1 MNKSKIAISKVA
13 PKAQAKVAKTIAAPA
28 KIPKLKAPVKAAAKP
43 IVKPA
48 VKADTQVILRHW
60 QEVGFDDRLAHL
72 IKDTSRAVVR
82 ALQVRLIAHN
92 VSFGHWTFL
101 RILWE
106 KDGITQRA
114 LSEEAGVMEPTTYAA
129 IMAMETLGYI
139 TREQLADNKRNNY
152 IFLTRSGK
160 ALKKKLVPLAEEV
173 NAVSVRG
180 IETADI
186 KKIRQVLF
194 AMLENLAADE
204 AASGASERRMPSTR
218 ELGRLVSGTSAV
230 KPSRLKKTV

>member
-1 MNKSKIAISKVA
+1 MPES
-13 PKAQAKVAKTIAAPA
+13 
-28 KIPKLKAPVKAAAKP
+28 
-43 IVKPA
+43 
-48 VKADTQVILRHW
+48 KADTQVILQHW
-60 QEVGFDDRLAHL
+60 QEAGFDDRLAHL

-129 IMAMETLGYI
+129 IIAMEKLGYI
-139 TREQLADNKRNNY
+139 TRRQLAGNKRNNY
-152 IFLTRSGK
+152 IFLTEAGSG
-160 ALKKKLVPLAEEV
+160 LREKLVPLAEEV
-173 NAVSVRG
+173 NSISVRG
-180 IETADI
+180 IAEADI
-186 KKIRQVLF
+186 QHMRKILF

-204 AASGASERRMPSTR
+204 ETLTSSERRMPSTR
-218 ELGRLVSGTSAV
+218 ELGRLVSEGQ
-230 KPSRLKKTV
+230 LQKK